1 MRWGHTSS
9 IFAELQVGLTFLCD
23 YTDKVKAAMYII
35 DRMIVGSG
43 IVFCIVY
50 GSAMLG
56 ELS

>member
-1 MRWGHTSS
+1 
-9 IFAELQVGLTFLCD
+9 VGLTFLCD

-35 DRMIVGSG
+35 DRMMVGSG

-56 ELS
+56 KLS